1 MIVSTVRIQG
11 RGHTGADAG
20 LGWNTRRYQVVSLG
34 GNDVPED
41 SPFLIEAALS
51 VAEMLRGE
59 R

>member
-1 MIVSTVRIQG
+1 MIVGSVRIQG
-11 RGHTGADAG
+11 RGHTGADG
-20 LGWNTRRYQVVSLG
+20 RLGENTRRYQVVSIG

-51 VAEMLRGE
+51 VAEVLRGE

>member
-1 MIVSTVRIQG
+1 MPP
-11 RGHTGADAG
+11 GADREIGEKA
-20 LGWNTRRYQVVSLG
+20 RRYQVASIG

-51 VAEMLRGE
+51 VAEVVGGE